1 VNAAIPFMPPRLRGA
16 FHRLRTEGSGSA
28 RETAAVSLGVFIGC
42 LPLYG
47 LHLLICWTVGFAL
60 GLNRLKMYLAAN
72 ISNPFVAPWLVFA
85 EIQTGAWLR
94 RGAFHSLSRETIV
107 STGIGVFGM
116 DALVGSVFVG
126 GVLALLA
133 GTGTYALVRGSGRDP
148 MYADLVRRASDRY
161 LAGSITAWEF
171 ARGKLR
177 MDPVYR
183 AALCPDIL
191 PPGGTLLDIGCGQG
205 LTLALLVEARRAF
218 IERRWPASWPEP
230 PQFDRMIGIETR
242 PRPAASARKAL
253 DGAAEVVH
261 ADARTL
267 TIEPARAVLLL
278 DVLQLLE
285 SNEQEALLGSVASR
299 LDPAGVVLIREAD
312 PAVGWRFTAV
322 RVGNGLKALV
332 FRTRGTQT
340 FNPRSQAEWRDCFA
354 RHGFLS
360 ETRPMAD
367 RTPFANVLFRLT
379 LAADESAR
387 FVRPALPA

>member
-1 VNAAIPFMPPRLRGA
+1 MPPRLRGA
-16 FHRLRTEGSGSA
+16 FHRLRTEGAGAA

-85 EIQTGAWLR
+85 EVQTGAWLR
-94 RGAFHSLSRETIV
+94 RGSFHSLSRDTIM
-107 STGIGVFGM
+107 STGIAVFGM
-116 DALVGSVFVG
+116 DALVGSLFVG
-126 GVLALLA
+126 SVLAVLA
-133 GTGTYALVRGSGRDP
+133 ATGTYALVRGSGRDP
-148 MYADLVRRASDRY
+148 LFADLVRRTSDRY

-183 AALCPDIL
+183 STLSPDVL

-218 IERRWPASWPEP
+218 IEHRWPAAWPEP
-230 PQFDRMIGIETR
+230 PRFDRMVGIETR
-242 PRPAASARKAL
+242 TRPAASARMAL
-253 DGAAEVVH
+253 DGDAEIVH
-261 ADARTL
+261 ADVRTFAV
-267 TIEPARAVLLL
+267 EPARAVLLF
-278 DVLQLLE
+278 DVLHLLQ
-285 SNEQEALLGSVASR
+285 SDEQEALLGALAAR

-332 FRTRGTQT
+332 FRTGRTQT
-340 FNPRSQAEWRDCFA
+340 FNPRTQSEWRDCFA
-354 RHGFLS
+354 RHGFQS
-360 ETRPMAD
+360 ETRPMGD

-379 LAADESAR
+379 RAAGASGRAAQ
-387 FVRPALPA
+387 PAPPA